1 MQKSAVCAQH
11 LSMFAEDANVS
22 KMEKHAQTAIKRTS
36 VRTDRIEVLI
46 TLIVT

>member
-1 MQKSAVCAQH
+1 
-11 LSMFAEDANVS
+11 MFAEDADVS
-22 KMEKHAQTAIKRTS
+22 EMEKRAQTAIKRTN

>member
-1 MQKSAVCAQH
+1 
-11 LSMFAEDANVS
+11 MFAEGANVPE
-22 KMEKHAQTAIKRTS
+22 MEKRAQTAIRGTS